1 MFRLV
6 RRMPF
11 FRLLAVAQLA
21 LLARKHLQQLTP
33 DERRRLGELVRR
45 ARSLSPAEKDE
56 LRALVARL
64 EPRVFAGAAANAFSP
79 FPFPRRSRRY

>member
-11 FRLLAVAQLA
+11 FRLLAIAQLA
-21 LLARKHLQQLTP
+21 LLARRHLQQLTP
-33 DERRRLGELVRR
+33 VERRRLGELVRR
-45 ARSLSPAEKDE
+45 GRNLSPAEKDE

-64 EPRVFAGAAANAFSP
+64 EPRAFAGAAANALS
-79 FPFPRRSRRY
+79 PFPRRFRRW